1 MNYIDVSKQLLELV
15 GGVKNISNFTHCV
28 TRLRFNVKDKSIV
41 HEDEINQIKGVMG
54 SLWQGEQ
61 FQVVVGAESDKLYTT
76 LCKLGDFASVERIH
90 ENLDPQLG
98 QAEKWS
104 WKRAVNK
111 VFNYLSPMMT
121 TVIPLMV
128 AASLCKVIS
137 YLLGPE
143 ILGIISAEN
152 GIYLVLNFIYNAFF
166 YFLPIYLGYVA
177 AKVLNYNP
185 IYGMFL
191 GTLIMAPDFVNM
203 VGAVDSISFLG
214 LPIPV
219 ISYTGSFL
227 PVVLGG
233 VICKY
238 VLAAME
244 KIVPSAAKAL
254 LVPLGTTLVMALVML
269 VVCAPIGTYIGNVM
283 GNFFMFF
290 ANAGTVLRVIGATLL
305 TIAWPFLILF
315 GMHGGL
321 AAFAMQMM
329 ADYGYDPYLFNTAY
343 IANVAIFG
351 IALGVGLKIRN
362 KENKSLTL
370 NYFLT
375 CILGGITEPILYGV
389 LIKYRKSVVGLVS
402 ACAVG
407 GLLAGILVPKLYVYT
422 STSILGIWAC
432 WFTPDNAAN
441 AVVGNIVLAVTFVV
455 AVIVS
460 YMMKYDETERG

>member
-1 MNYIDVSKQLLELV
+1 MNYIEVSEQILDLV
-15 GGVKNISNFTHCV
+15 GGVKNVSNFTHCV

-41 HEDEINQIKGVMG
+41 KVKEIEEIKGVMG

-61 FQVVVGAESDKLYTT
+61 FQVIVGAESDKLYATV
-76 LCKLGDFASVERIH
+76 CKVGDFENQKKID
-90 ENLDPQLG
+90 ENLDP
-98 QAEKWS
+98 EIKDNKKFS
-104 WKRAVNK
+104 WNKIVNK

-137 YLLGPE
+137 YLLGPD
-143 ILGIISAEN
+143 ILGIITAES
-152 GIYLVLNFIYNAFF
+152 GIYQVLNFIYSSFF
-166 YFLPIYLGYVA
+166 YFLPLYLGYVS

-191 GTLIMAPDFVNM
+191 GAVIMVPDFVNM
-203 VGAVDSISFLG
+203 VGTVSSISFLG

-219 ISYTGSFL
+219 ASYTGSFL

-233 VICKY
+233 VVCKY
-238 VLAAME
+238 VLEFME
-244 KIVPSAAKAL
+244 KHVPSVAKAL
-254 LVPLGTTLVMALVML
+254 LVPLGTTLVMAIVML
-269 VVCAPIGTYIGNVM
+269 VVCAPLGTYIGNIM
-283 GNFFMFF
+283 GNFFMYLS
-290 ANAGTVLRVIGATLL
+290 NAGTILRILGAMLL

-321 AAFAMQMM
+321 SAFAIQMM

-343 IANVAIFG
+343 IANVAVFG
-351 IALGVGLKIRN
+351 IALGVALKLKN

-389 LIKYRKSVVGLVS
+389 LLKYRKSAVGLVA
-402 ACAVG
+402 ACGVG

-432 WFTPDNAAN
+432 WMTPENSSNMIIGNAILVITFIV
-441 AVVGNIVLAVTFVV
+441 AVV
-455 AVIVS
+455 VS
-460 YMMKYDETERG
+460 YMMKYDQDDK